1 MARVRLGGLTLPS
14 DDDLIEIHA
23 SPAARPRNNIE
34 NLLNP
39 QRSSSPQRPHAIRPD
54 ARASRWDR
62 PPLPRQAATAFIDL
76 TGEPDS
82 PVEQRAPQRVP
93 QQPSLGGRNPRRT
106 SSQRISPPRLA
117 RSDSTFIAPGA
128 SFIDLTVESP
138 QDGRQAEPPRQLR
151 PRHHHHYHH
160 HHHHRP
166 GGLASDQLIEL
177 EFINGGVGLY
187 TDIARGVRH
196 MAGMIGSQLMRNGF
210 PGPALEF
217 AASISPR
224 GPSPKPPMEEVPPT
238 RDGFTRDTSANSK
251 DTAEMVVICPACNEE
266 LAYDPSE
273 TTVQSAS
280 LARSKK
286 RKRSPGEHHFW
297 AVKKCGH
304 VWITPSLRTL
314 AGFEVLTYFI
324 IEKVYCA
331 DCFENRRP
339 TKAAPDG
346 VGFRGPGGKPPASA
360 PNDLRCAVENC
371 ETKVIAKTE
380 WIGIYL

>member
-1 MARVRLGGLTLPS
+1 MARARGGGLALPS

-23 SPAARPRNNIE
+23 GAATRPRNNIE

-39 QRSSSPQRPHAIRPD
+39 QRPSSPQRPRAIRPNG
-54 ARASRWDR
+54 RLSRWDR
-62 PPLPRQAATAFIDL
+62 PPLPRQPATTFIDL
-76 TGEPDS
+76 TEEPDS
-82 PVEQRAPQRVP
+82 PVGQRAP

-106 SSQRISPPRLA
+106 NSQRISPPRLA
-117 RSDSTFIAPGA
+117 RSDSTFIVPGA
-128 SFIDLTVESP
+128 SVIDLTVEP
-138 QDGRQAEPPRQLR
+138 AEDGRQAEPPRQLR

-187 TDIARGVRH
+187 TNFARGVRQ
-196 MAGMIGSQLMRNGF
+196 MAGLFGSELIRNGF
-210 PGPALEF
+210 NGPALEF

-224 GPSPKPPMEEVPPT
+224 EPSPKPPMEEVPPT
-238 RDGFTRDTSANSK
+238 RDGFTRGTCANSK
-251 DTAEMVVICPACNEE
+251 DTAERVVICPACNEE

-280 LARSKK
+280 LGGNKK
-286 RKRSPGEHHFW
+286 RKRAPGEHHFW

-304 VWITPSLRTL
+304 
-314 AGFEVLTYFI
+314 
-324 IEKVYCA
+324 VYCA

-339 TKAAPDG
+339 TKAAPNG
-346 VGFRGPGGKPPASA
+346 VGFRGSGGKLPGSG

-371 ETKVIAKTE
+371 ETKVAAKTE